1 MSGART
7 NGDGVE
13 IWRGSVSPREI
24 DEMGHF
30 NVQYYVALAAEGLAV
45 FAAHLGLDQAFR
57 ADARSTLLVREHH
70 IRFLREAKVGDA
82 LTLTGGILDMGETD
96 ARLLFVLR
104 HTLGGEPCASFNLV
118 VSHVTAYEAR
128 PFAWPSAAQ
137 ARAPGLTVAL
147 PSFAAA
153 RSVGIAPFETSADAG
168 KAKRLGLTRI
178 ASGAFGPSHC
188 DVFGRM
194 EAQHFIGRIS
204 GGVSTLGETFQATI
218 ADRVG
223 SKPKRLGIA
232 ALEYR
237 LAYLA
242 WPRAGDRF
250 EIHSGVTAVTDRGR
264 NLVHWMLDPATGK
277 PWGVAEA
284 FLISFDLDA
293 RKMLRIAEPARAEL
307 SKDVVQGLR
316 L

>member
-1 MSGART
+1 MTSE
-7 NGDGVE
+7 GVE
-13 IWRGSVSPREI
+13 IWRGSVTPREI

-30 NVQYYVALAAEGLAV
+30 NVQFYVALATEGLTV
-45 FAAHLGLDQAFR
+45 FAAQLGLDHAFR

-82 LTLTGGILDMGETD
+82 LTLTGGVLEMGETD

-104 HTLGGEPCASFNLV
+104 HSHTGEPCASFNV
-118 VSHVTAYEAR
+118 AVAHVTAHEER
-128 PFAWPSAAQ
+128 PFDWPSATQ
-137 ARAPGLTVAL
+137 ARAPGLAVSL
-147 PSFAAA
+147 PPFAAA
-153 RSVGIAPFETSADAG
+153 RSVANGPFETAAHADEA
-168 KAKRLGLTRI
+168 ARLGLTRI

-194 EAQHFIGRIS
+194 EAQHFIGRLS
-204 GGVSTLGETFQATI
+204 GGVPSLGENFRTAI
-218 ADRVG
+218 ADHAEP
-223 SKPKRLGIA
+223 KPKRLGIA

-250 EIHSGVTAVTDRGR
+250 EIHSGVTAVTERGR
-264 NLVHWMLDPATGK
+264 SLVHWMLDATGK

-293 RKMLRIAEPARAEL
+293 RRMLRIAEAAQVEL
-307 SKDVVQGLR
+307 RKDIVDGLR